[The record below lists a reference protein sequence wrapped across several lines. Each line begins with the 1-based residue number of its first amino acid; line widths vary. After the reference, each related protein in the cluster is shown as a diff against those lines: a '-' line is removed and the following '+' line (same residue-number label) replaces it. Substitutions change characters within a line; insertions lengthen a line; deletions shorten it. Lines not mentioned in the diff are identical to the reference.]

1 MKKHP
6 QLRVRFDISD
16 DDGVIGKLKSGFAQ
30 LGTFTALLFIEPN
43 GFNIKAA
50 LIFLV
55 VALFIA
61 SIVPAYTIAK
71 KSNSRILS
79 ITGALALAILFS
91 FIGLFIIAG
100 IAWLIALSH
109 SA

>member
-1 MKKHP
+1 MT
-6 QLRVRFDISD
+6 
-16 DDGVIGKLKSGFAQ
+16 KLSQPNARTILNDKFSVLGLALYVVT

-43 GFNIKAA
+43 GFNIKAS
-50 LIFLV
+50 LIFLA

-109 SA
+109 SI